1 MASVPELDATC
12 LTLRRA
18 TVCTCIERMSTLI
31 TMPQSSLIGTPQ
43 PALSVTGTYA
53 NVPGASSPC
62 TNARSGPQKY
72 SRLLLQLREDNL

>member
-1 MASVPELDATC
+1 
-12 LTLRRA
+12 
-18 TVCTCIERMSTLI
+18 
-31 TMPQSSLIGTPQ
+31 MPQSSLIGTPQ